1 MKILFLCPDIR
12 FVHDPIDAEKHG
24 TGGTA
29 DWPAIRQCG
38 IGRAPDIMPAGGC
51 CAKPSCGAI
60 NMISASTNHFNS
72 DWRAATVLCHH
83 RYTIA
88 LADAPK
94 SDSQEPSVVRY
105 QNLPA
110 VFPQ

>member
-29 DWPAIRQCG
+29 DWPAIRQCRYRT
-38 IGRAPDIMPAGGC
+38 RARHNARRGG

>member
-1 MKILFLCPDIR
+1 MTLSTQKSMGQVAPLIGQQS
-12 FVHDPIDAEKHG
+12 AS
-24 TGGTA
+24 A
-29 DWPAIRQCG
+29 G
-38 IGRAPDIMPAGGC
+38 IGRAPDIMPAGGG
-51 CAKPSCGAI
+51 CAKASCGAI
-60 NMISASTNHFNS
+60 NMISASTDHFNS